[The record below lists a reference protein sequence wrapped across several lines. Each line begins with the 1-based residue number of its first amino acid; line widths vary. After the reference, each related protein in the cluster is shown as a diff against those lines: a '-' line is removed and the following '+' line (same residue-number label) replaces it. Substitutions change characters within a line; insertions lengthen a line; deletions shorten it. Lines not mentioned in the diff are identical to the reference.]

1 MELATGITSTPWLVI
16 AMILL
21 AGGCVTM
28 FFPRIPTCLVTY
40 LAMWCARLSGYTPFP
55 NSTMIFWGIAVVL
68 VVINRY
74 MLPNHIRDSRRG
86 LGYIAGGA
94 LAGMAIGL
102 TLYTAASIIGGA
114 ILGTLIGAV
123 AYARTSRGA
132 VLEFPTIKFFNY
144 LGAKGIPSVMTASM
158 AGLIIAGLVIRSL

>member
-1 MELATGITSTPWLVI
+1 MTTELTSTPWLVI

-21 AGGCVTM
+21 AAGVVSM
-28 FFPRIPTCLVTY
+28 FFPRTPSCVATY
-40 LAMWCARLSGYTPFP
+40 AAMWVARLSGYTPFP

-74 MLPNHIRDSRRG
+74 MLPAHIRDSRRG

-102 TLYTAASIIGGA
+102 TLYSAASIIGGA
-114 ILGTLIGAV
+114 ILGALIGAI

-132 VLEFPTIKFFNY
+132 ALEFPTIKFFNY

-158 AGLIIAGLVIRSL
+158 AGLIIAGIVIRAL